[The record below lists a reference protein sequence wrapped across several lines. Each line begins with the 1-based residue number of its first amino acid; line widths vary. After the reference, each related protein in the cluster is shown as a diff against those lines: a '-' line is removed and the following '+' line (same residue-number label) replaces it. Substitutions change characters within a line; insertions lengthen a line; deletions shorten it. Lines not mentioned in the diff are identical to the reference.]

1 MAPIKTSGLQL
12 CHKYYTMSEAT
23 EIEKKSLEAHVE
35 LCAERYNQLEARFE
49 HVDGKINHLET
60 LLREVH
66 DMVQRISEKRTDQL
80 IGWGVGIIGTLV
92 ATTVYLVTNYVLK

>member
-1 MAPIKTSGLQL
+1 
-12 CHKYYTMSEAT
+12 MSEAT

-66 DMVQRISEKRTDQL
+66 DMVQRMSEKRTDQL
-80 IGWGVGIIGTLV
+80 IGWGVGLIGALAAAV
-92 ATTVYLVTNYVLK
+92 IYLVTNYVLK

>member
-1 MAPIKTSGLQL
+1 
-12 CHKYYTMSEAT
+12 MSEAT

-66 DMVQRISEKRTDQL
+66 DMVQRMSEKRTDQL
-80 IGWGVGIIGTLV
+80 IGWGVGLIGALTAAV
-92 ATTVYLVTNYVLK
+92 IYLVTNYVLK